1 MTPLAPFF
9 YRDLPI
15 VLFIGNINHMAKNC
29 SAMLA
34 TGAWVLKVKDDPGDP
49 DFLQR
54 QLDADPS
61 APSLPTADQVASDMS
76 STPYGTS
83 PWDNT
88 S

>member
-1 MTPLAPFF
+1 
-9 YRDLPI
+9 
-15 VLFIGNINHMAKNC
+15 MAKNC

-54 QLDADPS
+54 QLGADPS